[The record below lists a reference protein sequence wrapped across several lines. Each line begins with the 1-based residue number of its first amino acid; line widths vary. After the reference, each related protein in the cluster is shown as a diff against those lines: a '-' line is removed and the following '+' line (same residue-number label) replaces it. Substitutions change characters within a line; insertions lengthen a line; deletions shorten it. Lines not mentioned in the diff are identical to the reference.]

1 MTIVDT
7 ERQVFGWAGRSG
19 QPVLV
24 VTVLT
29 IYSTDRWNLIDM
41 VMLTKRIM
49 TERMT
54 INKFYKVFETQAAQ
68 QADNNDNIIEIA

>member
-1 MTIVDT
+1 MVNIK
-7 ERQVFGWAGRSG
+7 RQVFGWAGRSR
-19 QPVLV
+19 QLVLV

-41 VMLTKRIM
+41 VMLIKRII